1 MKLNA
6 KETGHPTPWSRG
18 RVVSSCRMWR
28 IPSECGGV
36 VAVRS
41 LNLAA
46 SPNRVKPDVVC
57 AHCAAVYCNHMSVV
71 QLRSRPQVLEF
82 FAGVGLARMGLDLA
96 GFETAWANDISPD
109 KAAMYRAQFGDD
121 VMVVG
126 DVNDVNAADLPHGDL
141 AWASSPCT
149 DLSLAGN
156 RTGLAGVESSAF
168 YAFTGVL
175 RAMAEEERPAALVLE
190 NVIGLSSSH
199 GGDDLT
205 AAIKEFNELGY
216 SMDILALDARRF
228 VPQSRPR
235 MFLVGSRKPVETHDA
250 EHPLRPAWTEE
261 FFGDPTL
268 IMHRAPLPNPPTH
281 VTGGLGDT
289 LERLDKDDPRWWD
302 EDRVAAFI
310 DSMSEVQRSRLDQL
324 RKQRQR
330 YQWRTAYRRT
340 RGGVAVWEMR
350 PDDVSG
356 CLRTPRGGSS
366 KQAVVRMGYGKV
378 SIRWMTGAE
387 YAALMGAG
395 AYSIDGFR
403 DSQVQFAFGDA
414 VAVPAVG
421 WLAEHYLKPL
431 VKGKLASRSD
441 CQTRV
446 Q

>member
-1 MKLNA
+1 MC
-6 KETGHPTPWSRG
+6 SR
-18 RVVSSCRMWR
+18 
-28 IPSECGGV
+28 I
-36 VAVRS
+36 
-41 LNLAA
+41 
-46 SPNRVKPDVVC
+46 
-57 AHCAAVYCNHMSVV
+57 AAVYCNPMSVI

-121 VMVVG
+121 VMVIG
-126 DVNDVNAADLPHGDL
+126 DVNDVDAADLPRVDL

-156 RTGLAGVESSAF
+156 RTGLAGTESSAF
-168 YAFTGVL
+168 YAFTGIL
-175 RAMAEEERPAALVLE
+175 RAMAEDDRPKALVLE
-190 NVIGLSSSH
+190 NVIGLSTSH

-216 SMDILALDARRF
+216 SVDILAIDARRF

-235 MFLVGSRKPVETHDA
+235 MFLVGSREPVETA
-250 EHPLRPAWTEE
+250 EMEHPLRPAWTEA

-268 IMHRAPLPNPPTH
+268 IMHRAPLPTPPAH
-281 VTGGLGDT
+281 VTDGLGDT
-289 LERLDKDDPRWWD
+289 LERLDNDDPRWWD
-302 EDRVAAFI
+302 EDRVNAFL

-324 RKQRQR
+324 RKQQRR

-340 RGGVAVWEMR
+340 RGGVPVWEMR
-350 PDDVSG
+350 PDAVSG

-366 KQAVVRMGYGKV
+366 KQAVVRMGYGKLSV
-378 SIRWMTGAE
+378 RWMTGAE
-387 YAALMGAG
+387 YASLMGA
-395 AYSIDGFR
+395 AEYKIDGFR

-421 WLAEHYLKPL
+421 WLAENYLLPL
-431 VKGKLASRSD
+431 VNGKLAPIAAD
-441 CQTRV
+441 TIPEV
-446 Q
+446 V

>member
-1 MKLNA
+1 
-6 KETGHPTPWSRG
+6 
-18 RVVSSCRMWR
+18 
-28 IPSECGGV
+28 
-36 VAVRS
+36 
-41 LNLAA
+41 
-46 SPNRVKPDVVC
+46 
-57 AHCAAVYCNHMSVV
+57 MSVV

-126 DVNDVNAADLPHGDL
+126 DINDVDAADLPRVEL

-156 RTGLAGVESSAF
+156 RTGLAGVQSSAF

-175 RAMAEEERPAALVLE
+175 GAMKEEERPTALVLE
-190 NVIGLSSSH
+190 NVIGLSTSH

-216 SMDILALDARRF
+216 SMDILAIDARRF

-235 MFLVGSRKPVETHDA
+235 LFLVGSREPVETQET
-250 EHPLRPAWTEE
+250 EHPLRPGWTEA
-261 FFGDPTL
+261 FFNDPTL
-268 IMHRAPLPNPPTH
+268 VMHRAGLPNPPAH
-281 VTGGLGDT
+281 VTGGLGGT
-289 LERLDKDDPRWWD
+289 VERLDNDDPRWWD
-302 EDRVAAFI
+302 EGRVSAFVE
-310 DSMSEVQRSRLDQL
+310 SMSGVQRSRLDQL
-324 RKQRQR
+324 RRQRQR

-340 RGGVAVWEMR
+340 RGGIAVWEMR
-350 PDDVSG
+350 PDEVAG

-366 KQAVVRMGYGKV
+366 KQAVVRMGYGKLKV
-378 SIRWMTGAE
+378 RWMTGAE

-395 AYSIDGFR
+395 AYNIDGFR

-414 VAVPAVG
+414 VAVPAVE

-431 VKGKLASRSD
+431 INGEFASRSD
-441 CQTRV
+441 RQAKV